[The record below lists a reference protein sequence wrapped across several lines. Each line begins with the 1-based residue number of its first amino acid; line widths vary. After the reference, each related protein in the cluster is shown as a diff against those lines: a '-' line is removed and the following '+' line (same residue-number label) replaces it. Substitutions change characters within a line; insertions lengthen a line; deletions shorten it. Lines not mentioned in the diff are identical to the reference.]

1 MTTNI
6 LIIFGYCFIFELFV
20 LVTVVFS
27 SILRSFVDRK
37 TKERNYK
44 YMVKNEEKLRKEAEK
59 EKTNKGEK
67 NIKDVLNFLIDK
79 EQGILEFEKPVNLKE
94 ESIEFRIRSICI
106 EPDEKSKITR
116 GIYEIANII
125 PTTYDEKYSLHY
137 LKATI
142 QIPIYERVDG
152 TNIPT
157 GEGESVTIDLLINP
171 ENGVYVNNSSEIIKN
186 IDIYCFI
193 NTEVTEE
200 EKRNKEFNKKLTTSE
215 KDMNELLENAVTEG
229 LNEDEILNSE
239 NTYRYQVCKNN
250 KKGTKSNIKNFDPN
264 DDLDFRLYSVSY
276 HENNEI
282 NNYVVETGPD
292 EDKFT
297 IAYECGIYILNKT
310 ILTNSQHQLSICI
323 EFNPDNGYIFLNQN
337 KTSKEVETVCFD
349 CIRTHNDKFD
359 CVQMN
364 NDK

>member
-125 PTTYDEKYSLHY
+125 PTTYDEKDSLHH

-142 QIPIYERVDG
+142 QIPIYETVDG

-215 KDMNELLENAVTEG
+215 KDMNELLENAVSEG
-229 LNEDEILNSE
+229 LNENNENKEGYQYRLWNHSDSPSGISVPVKTSITDFDPVKDELEFEFISF
-239 NTYRYQVCKNN
+239 TYR
-250 KKGTKSNIKNFDPN
+250 
-264 DDLDFRLYSVSY
+264 
-276 HENNEI
+276 ENNEI
-282 NNYVVETGPD
+282 KIIYAD
-292 EDKFT
+292 EIKDNKFT
-297 IAYECGIYILNKT
+297 ISVENNIF
-310 ILTNSQHQLSICI
+310 ILTKMISGYHISISY
-323 EFNPDNGYIFLNQN
+323 EPNGFMFFNQD
-337 KTSKEVETVCFD
+337 KTSSEVETVEFM
-349 CIRTHNDKFD
+349 CIHKKDIE
-359 CVQMN
+359 
-364 NDK
+364 